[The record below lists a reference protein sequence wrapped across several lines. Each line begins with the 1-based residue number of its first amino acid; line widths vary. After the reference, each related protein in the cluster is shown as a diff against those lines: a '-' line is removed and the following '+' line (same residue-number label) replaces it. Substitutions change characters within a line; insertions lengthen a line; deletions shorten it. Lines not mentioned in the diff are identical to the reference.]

1 MRSLLEQSATVWHS
15 SLTQENEEDL
25 ERVQKSALKIIL
37 QERYQNYPHALNKL
51 ELETLKDRREQLCMN
66 FAFKCL
72 KNPRFKD
79 MFPLNNKSHEMNTRV
94 EDKYEVQFALTNRLK
109 NSPIVYM
116 QRLLNEH
123 EHNMPG

>member
-1 MRSLLEQSATVWHS
+1 
-15 SLTQENEEDL
+15 
-25 ERVQKSALKIIL
+25 
-37 QERYQNYPHALNKL
+37 
-51 ELETLKDRREQLCMN
+51 MN

-72 KNPRFKD
+72 KNPRFTD

-109 NSPIVYM
+109 NSPIIYM

-123 EHNMPG
+123 EQNMPG